1 MIMQLQVKYL
11 KLNKALTA
19 IIYSPCYALLI
30 MKTTT
35 YIGTIKEETYGYRMD
50 YGYDPS
56 LSLECE
62 NGESVAL
69 GNSRFNS
76 YFADKVGQ
84 RIKLTIEELEPLV
97 EDED

>member
-1 MIMQLQVKYL
+1 MI
-11 KLNKALTA
+11 TR
-19 IIYSPCYALLI
+19 
-30 MKTTT
+30 T
-35 YIGTIKEETYGYRMD
+35 YIGTIKEEAYGYRMD

-76 YFADKVGQ
+76 FFADKVGE
-84 RIKLTIEELEPLV
+84 RIKLTIEELEPLI

>member
-1 MIMQLQVKYL
+1 MI
-11 KLNKALTA
+11 TR
-19 IIYSPCYALLI
+19 
-30 MKTTT
+30 T
-35 YIGTIKEETYGYRMD
+35 YIGTIKEESYGYRMD
-50 YGYDPS
+50 YG
-56 LSLECE
+56 
-62 NGESVAL
+62 L